1 MILTLSDNI
10 VSFVYYNSLIRDTL
24 EYTMKNN
31 KFEVNFYN
39 YKKYGIINELKLNT
53 PLKSF
58 LDKNSDNENGPRVLK
73 LLTDLGEEI
82 YGDKS
87 SIIKFENNEIKVD
100 HAQDL
105 KIFESV
111 LKAHEEVKGIINFH
125 YKFILDN
132 KQKIAESIEQ
142 GNEQYKGKLDEVI
155 KLIDLDIE
163 KLTKLLRSDENF
175 YRAVAIHTISSQIF
189 DKYHE
194 FNVAMRESN
203 GQKTPQA
210 SFVEKE
216 LQQLIG
222 FIHFIF
228 ETASTKDELFTNA
241 KDKVNN
247 SIEMMSNKRALPAGK
262 NFNDVFSEVRADTV
276 KFLVT
281 SQEEWKLTY
290 GPLVEEMKNDFD
302 RMSARAKELASKNNS
317 SSENVTADA
326 QDADSTDSK

>member
-1 MILTLSDNI
+1 MILTLSDHI

-31 KFEVNFYN
+31 KFQTEFYN

-73 LLTDLGEEI
+73 LLTEFGEEI

-87 SIIKFENNEIKVD
+87 SIVKFENNEIKVD

-111 LKAHEEVKGIINFH
+111 IKAHEEVNGIINFH
-125 YKFILDN
+125 YKFILEN

-142 GNEQYKGKLDEVI
+142 GNELYKGKLDEVI

-175 YRAVAIHTISSQIF
+175 YRAVATHTISTQIF

-222 FIHFIF
+222 FVHFIF
-228 ETASTKDELFTNA
+228 ESASTKDELFTAA

-262 NFNDVFSEVRADTV
+262 NFNDVFSDVRADTV

-281 SQEEWKLTY
+281 SQEVWKATY
-290 GPLVEEMKNDFD
+290 GPLVEEMKSDFEK
-302 RMSARAKELASKNNS
+302 MSARAKELASKNAASND
-317 SSENVTADA
+317 NATAEVKE
-326 QDADSTDSK
+326 ADGVESK